1 MYEDVFLLDCKY
13 TYLIKIISTII
24 VNGQWSKWGAFT
36 KCTKTCS
43 GGIRRRTRR
52 CNNPA
57 PKNGGKTCPGAA
69 VQPQRCNTKA
79 CRK

>member
-1 MYEDVFLLDCKY
+1 M
-13 TYLIKIISTII
+13 KIISKII

-36 KCTKTCS
+36 KCTKTCG
-43 GGIRRRTRR
+43 GGIRKRTRR

-69 VQPQRCNTKA
+69 TQQQRCNTKA